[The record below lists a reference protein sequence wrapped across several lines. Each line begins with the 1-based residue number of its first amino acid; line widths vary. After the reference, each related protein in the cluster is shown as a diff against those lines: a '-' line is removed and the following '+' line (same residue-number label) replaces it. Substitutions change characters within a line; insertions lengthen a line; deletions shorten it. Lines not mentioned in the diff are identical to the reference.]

1 MLWIEY
7 AQFYP
12 PRSLT
17 IHGFIHIGNAPSKPR
32 EITLGR
38 ITKDSMRGRLQAN
51 MIRLRTKY
59 REALKDDDM
68 QEAFDIVWGD
78 WNNEQA
84 AMIYA
89 GEISAL
95 DLLNLTGVLANRR
108 DLQSLQ
114 RRVEDLEKTR

>member
-1 MLWIEY
+1 M
-7 AQFYP
+7 
-12 PRSLT
+12 
-17 IHGFIHIGNAPSKPR
+17 
-32 EITLGR
+32 GR

-51 MIRLRTKY
+51 MIRLRSKY